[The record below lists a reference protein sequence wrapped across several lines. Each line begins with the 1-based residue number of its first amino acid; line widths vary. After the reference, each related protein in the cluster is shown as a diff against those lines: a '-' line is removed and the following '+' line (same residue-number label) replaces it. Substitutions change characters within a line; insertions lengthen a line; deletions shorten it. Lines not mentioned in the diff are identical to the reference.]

1 MSDFKISRLKYTWKG
16 QWSTGTSYLND
27 DIVRFGARIYVCVAQ
42 HTADTN
48 FYDDLNFLND
58 EIPPSP
64 APRWVVMAEGVSWR
78 GPWDSNI
85 YYTQGDLVK
94 KGAVTYFC
102 VEEHISAE
110 VESNFVIDYATNN
123 YWTIY
128 SSSESW
134 KTNWTTST
142 IYNLGDVV
150 VNSGKIY
157 KCTQAH
163 VSSNDPVVGL
173 EGDALKWQLIYLS
186 RIWKGDWQV
195 DTIYY
200 IDDVVK
206 YGGTVYACTAQHLSA
221 ANQTLGLEDDQTKWT
236 ILHDGIEYVGEWSQA
251 EQYKV
256 NDVVKYGSYLY
267 ECTASHSTNSGQL
280 FDSAYWRIFCPG
292 AEYDQTWGSMVVYQ
306 PGDIVRYGGYLFI
319 AKLTH
324 VGEEPTTETNNFW
337 NLLFVNTNV
346 RGDWVAST
354 SYQIGD
360 VIRRQGQLYIAKRDV
375 TLTDTD
381 FVDDGST
388 INTEDW
394 ELMIPGSKWQGQWD
408 SFRTYVTG
416 DLVLWRS
423 GAYRCIAKHTSILG
437 NRPNDEGGIYWEK
450 YTYSDERN
458 VLTYTGDIKTYGL
471 TEDGSTIGAT
481 NLTIGSQGQTLQV
494 KTGAPSWESFNSS
507 EKVYYVATDGVD
519 SPTTGTTQ
527 NSPWRTV
534 RYALDNITGPATVFI
549 KNGTYNEILPLRVPA
564 FVAVVGDELRGT
576 TISAADTT
584 FTNSDSASMLDVMDY
599 LNYIIEYLILEQ
611 PIGTTDVNSPAYGS
625 ILYGHIPQDFTGNP
639 GTTTQVTAARA
650 LLAQIRVRLA
660 NGTSSPITGTNT
672 LSTNPNVLAAAE
684 KLLNN
689 ATFLESEMKDY
700 IAFLR
705 PSYVQPPR
713 FIPDV
718 VKIIKAIAYD
728 LKYPGNY
735 ESQLT
740 GDYFN
745 HSKNGSENKL
755 ANMFL
760 MRDGTGLRNCTVT
773 GLSGT
778 LGALNSFLTRRP
790 TAGAYASL
798 DPGYGPDDTSAWVG
812 TKSPYIQ
819 NVTTFG
825 TACVGLKIDG
835 DLHNGGNQTIV
846 SNDFTQVLS
855 DGIGVWCNGT
865 GKTEAVSVFTYYNHI
880 GYLCTNGGK
889 IRGTNGNCSYG
900 QYGAVAE
907 GYDLDEIPITGLVN
921 NRYYDATVAQIF
933 SVDGELT
940 RAFFSHA
947 GNEYTDA
954 TYTVTGAGINGSLL
968 AEEFRDGAIY
978 EVRITDPGDS
988 SSSGGGGYVNARN
1001 NAQGGD
1007 LYSVTIAGSDDSEA
1021 SSYRSMR
1028 LVLET
1033 GTGAGQYGYIA
1044 EFNETSKVAHIANE
1058 FKPQQTVASTSSTGN
1073 RVTIGTTQYLSL
1085 NDPIIF
1091 TGTAGGNIQLETIY
1105 YVKAIESATR
1115 ITISESPGGSVKL
1128 LINSTAAMVMHHL
1141 GWNHFQPGTTIE
1153 ATLDTTTYY
1162 SIEPRITFSST
1173 GYSASTVSLSSS
1185 DDWAGIAYGNG
1196 KWVTVANGITA
1207 AGSNA
1212 AGYSTNGTTWVA
1224 TSLPAP
1230 ATWIKVAY
1238 GNNTFVAVAASGQ
1251 IAYSFDGIAWI
1262 AATAPVKTYSSV
1274 VYGNGL
1280 WVAVATGGTA
1290 ISTSADGVTWSA
1302 GTLPEGA
1309 DWSDITYGKG
1319 KFVTVSQSD
1328 SSTAQTAYST
1338 DGTTWILGSFIGG
1351 CRAIAYGN
1359 NRFVAIEGGYAGA
1372 NNAFYSFDGI
1382 TWTPVTIDTQN
1393 WQTIKYFQGTFVAV
1407 AESYDKVAVS
1417 TDGVNW
1423 SYRSLSGTQ
1432 SWRDIAGGGVGKF
1445 VAIAGLV
1452 PTTVANVLLMGT
1464 LPQARV
1470 TLGSGRI
1477 SSILLWEVGSGYS
1490 SPPIM
1495 TVTDPNN
1502 TSEVTVSI
1510 RIGNGVLGT
1519 PSIVTAGE
1527 GYQTLTSG
1535 ATVTGDGY
1543 KDQYQTGKYLVID
1556 NLTRIPGPGDNL
1568 NINGI
1573 DDYTYKVLSAVVLG
1587 GTLGDYTAQ
1596 IAIAKILQRDES
1608 PDHQES
1614 LTIRQK
1620 YSQVRLTGH
1629 DFLDIGLGNFEE
1641 TNYPN
1646 TLFPNGTVLAPEDE
1660 IIEKGGGRVFY
1671 SSTDQDGNFRVG
1683 EVFAVEQSTGTVT
1696 ISADFFVLEGL
1707 EELSLG
1713 GVSVGGS
1720 GVVIREF
1727 STDPLFIADSN
1738 NIIPTQRAVKAYLSR
1753 RVSGGG
1759 SDAFTTSVVAGV
1771 VRVGPTDIGTT
1782 TGDQIDIPVK
1792 VNFQQ
1797 PFDGDLLTQ
1806 IYFLAGHVGDL

>member
-16 QWSTGTSYLND
+16 QWSAGTNYLND
-27 DIVRFGARIYVCVAQ
+27 DIVRYNARIYVCVAQ

-48 FYDDLNFLND
+48 FYDDLNFLNS
-58 EIPPSP
+58 EVPPSP
-64 APRWVVMAEGVSWR
+64 APRWLVMVEGVTWR
-78 GPWDSNI
+78 STWDSNI
-85 YYTQGDLVK
+85 YYVQGDLVK
-94 KGAVTYFC
+94 KGGLTYFC
-102 VEEHISAE
+102 VEEHTSAAT
-110 VESNFVIDYATNN
+110 ESEFVVDYATNN

-128 SSSESW
+128 SQSESW
-134 KTNWTTST
+134 KTNWTPSR

-150 VNSGKIY
+150 VNSGRIY
-157 KCTQAH
+157 KCTVAH
-163 VSSNDPVVGL
+163 VSSSNPVVGL

-186 RIWKGDWQV
+186 RIWKGDWQI

-200 IDDVVK
+200 VDDVVK
-206 YGGTVYACTAQHLSA
+206 YGGTVYACTVQHASA
-221 ANQTLGLEDDQTKWT
+221 ANQSLGLENDQAKWT
-236 ILHDGIEYVGEWSQA
+236 ILYDGIEYVGEWSQA
-251 EQYKV
+251 ERYKV
-256 NDVVKYGSYLY
+256 NDIVKYGSYLY
-267 ECTASHSTNSGQL
+267 KCTVSHATLSGTF
-280 FDSAYWRIFCPG
+280 FDSAYWTIFCPG
-292 AEYDQTWGSMVVYQ
+292 SEFDQDWLSTAEYQ

-324 VGEEPTTETNNFW
+324 VDQEPTTETNNFW

-346 RGDWVAST
+346 RGEWLPST
-354 SYQIGD
+354 AYQVGD

-375 TLTDTD
+375 TLLDTD

-388 INTEDW
+388 INTDDW
-394 ELMIPGSKWQGQWD
+394 ELMIPGSKWQGQWAA
-408 SFRTYVTG
+408 FRSYVTG

-423 GAYRCIAKHTSILG
+423 GAYRCIGKHTSILG
-437 NRPNDEGGIYWEK
+437 NRPNDEAGIYWEK

-458 VLTYTGDIKTYGL
+458 VLTFTGDIKTYGL
-471 TEDGSTIGAT
+471 TADGSTIGAT
-481 NLTIGSQGQTLQV
+481 NLPIGNQGQALQV
-494 KTGAPSWESFNSS
+494 KTGVASWESFNSTA
-507 EKVYYVATDGVD
+507 KVYYVATNGVD
-519 SPTTGTTQ
+519 SRTTGTTQ

-534 RYALDNITGPATVFI
+534 RYALDNITGPATVFV
-549 KNGTYNEILPLRVPA
+549 KNGSYDEILPLRVPA

-576 TISAADTT
+576 TISAADTI
-584 FTNSDSASMLDVMDY
+584 FTAADSSAMLDVLDY
-599 LNYIIEYLILEQ
+599 LNYIIEYIILEQ
-611 PIGTTDVNSPAYGS
+611 PIGTTNVNSPAYGS
-625 ILYGHIPQDFTGNP
+625 ILYGSSPQDFSGSP

-660 NGTSSPITGTNT
+660 NGTQSPVIGTNT
-672 LSTNPNVLAAAE
+672 ISTNANVLAAAAQ
-684 KLLNN
+684 LVNN
-689 ATFLESEMKDY
+689 SEFLESEMAAY

-705 PSYVQPPR
+705 SGYTQPPR

-718 VKIIKAIAYD
+718 IKIINAVAYD
-728 LKYPGNY
+728 LKYPGNF

-740 GDYFN
+740 GTYFHN
-745 HSKNGSENKL
+745 SKVGSDNKL
-755 ANMFL
+755 SNMFL
-760 MRDGTGLRNCTVT
+760 MRDGTGLRNCTLS

-778 LGALNSFLTRRP
+778 LGPLNSFLTRRP

-798 DPGYGPDDTSAWVG
+798 DPGWGPDDTTAWVG

-855 DGIGVWCNGT
+855 DGIGLWCNGT

-880 GYLCTNGGK
+880 GYLCTDGGK
-889 IRGTNGNCSYG
+889 TRGTNGNCSYG

-907 GYDLDEIPITGLVN
+907 GFDLDEVPITAVVN
-921 NRYYDATVAQIF
+921 NKYYDTDIDTIF
-933 SVDGELT
+933 TIDGQLS

-947 GNEYTDA
+947 GNEYSSA
-954 TYTVTGAGINGSLL
+954 TYTLTGAGINGSLL

-988 SSSGGGGYVNARN
+988 SGSGGGGYANARN
-1001 NAQGGD
+1001 NAQAGD
-1007 LYSVTIAGSDDSEA
+1007 LYSITIAGSDDNEA
-1021 SSYRSMR
+1021 SSYRSLR
-1028 LVLET
+1028 LVIDT
-1033 GTGAGQYGYIA
+1033 GTGSGQYGYIA
-1044 EFNETSKVAHIANE
+1044 EFNETSKVAYIGNE
-1058 FKPQQTVASTSSTGN
+1058 FKPQQTVASISSTGN
-1073 RVTIGTTQYLSL
+1073 RINVGTTQYLSL
-1085 NDPIIF
+1085 DDAIMF
-1091 TGTAGGNIQLETIY
+1091 TGTAGGNLLLETIY
-1105 YVKAIESATR
+1105 YVKAIESGTR
-1115 ITISESPGGSVKL
+1115 ITVSETPGGSVKL
-1128 LINSTAAMVMHHL
+1128 LVNSVAPMIMHHL
-1141 GWNHFQPGTTIE
+1141 GWNHFKPGTAI
-1153 ATLDTTTYY
+1153 ASTLDTTTYY
-1162 SIEPRITFSST
+1162 SIEPRVTFSST
-1173 GYSASTVSLSSS
+1173 GYSASAISLPTA
-1185 DDWAGIAYGNG
+1185 DDWSGIVYGNG
-1196 KWVTVANGITA
+1196 KWVAIANGVTA
-1207 AGSNA
+1207 SGSNA
-1212 AGYSTNGTTWVA
+1212 AGYSTNGTTWTA
-1224 TSLPAP
+1224 ANLPAT

-1251 IAYSFDGIAWI
+1251 IAYSFNGTVWNT
-1262 AATAPVKTYSSV
+1262 ATAPVRTYSSV

-1290 ISTSADGVTWSA
+1290 IATSSDGATWAA

-1319 KFVTVSQSD
+1319 KFVAVSQSD
-1328 SSTAQTAYST
+1328 SSIAQTASST
-1338 DGTTWILGSFIGG
+1338 DGTTWTLGSFIGG

-1359 NRFVAIEGGYAGA
+1359 DRFVAIEGGYAGA
-1372 NNAFYSFDGI
+1372 NNAFYSFNGI

-1393 WQTIKYFQGTFVAV
+1393 WQTIKYFQGTFVAI

-1417 TDGVNW
+1417 TDGISW
-1423 SYRSLSGTQ
+1423 TYRSLSGTQ

-1445 VAIAGLV
+1445 IAVAGLAS
-1452 PTTVANVLLMGT
+1452 TTVANVLLMGT
-1464 LPQARV
+1464 LPQGRV

-1477 SSILLWEVGSGYS
+1477 SSILLWEVGSGYT
-1490 SPPIM
+1490 SPPVM
-1495 TVTDPNN
+1495 TITDPNN
-1502 TSEVTVSI
+1502 TTEVTVSV

-1519 PSIVTAGE
+1519 PSVVASGE
-1527 GYQTLTSG
+1527 GYQTLSTG
-1535 ATVTGDGY
+1535 ATVSGNGF
-1543 KDQYQTGKYLVID
+1543 KDQYQTGKFLVVSG
-1556 NLTRIPGPGDNL
+1556 LTRIPGPGDNL
-1568 NINGI
+1568 NISSI
-1573 DDYTYKVLSAVVLG
+1573 DDYTYKVLSVIILG
-1587 GTLGDYTAQ
+1587 GTVGDYTAQ

-1608 PDHQES
+1608 PGHGES

-1629 DFLDIGLGNFEE
+1629 DFLDIGIGNFEQ
-1641 TNYPN
+1641 TNYPD
-1646 TLFPNGTVLAPEDE
+1646 TLFPNGTVLAPENE

-1738 NIIPTQRAVKAYLSR
+1738 NIVPTQRAVKAYLSR

-1782 TGDQIDIPVK
+1782 TGDQLNMPVK
-1792 VNFQQ
+1792 VNFKQ
-1797 PFDGDLLTQ
+1797 PFDGDLLTNT
-1806 IYFLAGHVGDL
+1806 YFLAGRGAI

>member
-16 QWSTGTSYLND
+16 QWSAGTNYLND
-27 DIVRFGARIYVCVAQ
+27 DIVRFGAKIYVCVSQ
-42 HTADTN
+42 HAADTN
-48 FYDDLNFLND
+48 FYDDLNFLNN
-58 EIPPSP
+58 EVPPSP
-64 APRWVVMAEGVSWR
+64 DPRWVVMVEGVTWKST
-78 GPWDSNI
+78 WDSNI
-85 YYTQGDLVK
+85 YYVQGDLVK
-94 KGAVTYFC
+94 KGGVTYFC
-102 VEEHISAE
+102 VEEHTSAAT
-110 VESNFVIDYATNN
+110 ESEFVSDYLTNN
-123 YWTIY
+123 YWIIY
-128 SSSESW
+128 SQSESW
-134 KTNWTTST
+134 KTNWTPSRS
-142 IYNLGDVV
+142 YNLGDVV
-150 VNSGKIY
+150 VNSGRIY
-157 KCTQAH
+157 KCKLAH
-163 VSSNDPVVGL
+163 VSSSSLAIGL
-173 EGDALKWQLIYLS
+173 QGDALKWDIVYLS
-186 RIWKGDWQV
+186 RIWKGDWQTN
-195 DTIYY
+195 TIYY
-200 IDDVVK
+200 VDDVVK
-206 YGGTVYACTAQHLSA
+206 YGGTVYACTTQHVSA
-221 ANQTLGLEDDQTKWT
+221 GTQTLGLENDQSKWV

-251 EQYKV
+251 VQYKV

-267 ECTASHSTNSGQL
+267 KCTASHTTNSGL
-280 FDSAYWRIFCPG
+280 YFDSAYWSVFCPG
-292 AEYDQTWGSMVVYQ
+292 QEYDQDWMLTAVYQ

-319 AKLTH
+319 AKLTN

-346 RGDWVAST
+346 RGEWLLSS
-354 SYQIGD
+354 SYQVGD

-381 FVDDGST
+381 FLDDGST

-408 SFRTYVTG
+408 AFRSYVIG

-423 GAYRCIAKHTSILG
+423 GAYRCVAKHTSILG
-437 NRPNDEGGIYWEK
+437 NRPNDEAGIYWEK

-458 VLTYTGDIKTYGL
+458 ILTFTGDIKTYGL

-481 NLTIGSQGQTLQV
+481 NLSIGSQGQTLQV
-494 KTGAPSWESFNSS
+494 KTGAASWESFNSS
-507 EKVYYVATDGVD
+507 AKVYYVATDGVD
-519 SPTTGTTQ
+519 GRNTGTTQ

-534 RYALDNITGPATVFI
+534 RYALDNITGPATVFV
-549 KNGTYNEILPLRVPA
+549 KNGTYNEILPLRVPS

-584 FTNSDSASMLDVMDY
+584 FANADSAAILDVIDY

-611 PIGTTDVNSPAYGS
+611 PIGTTDVTSPAYGS
-625 ILYGHIPQDFTGNP
+625 ILYGNSPQDFSGSP

-650 LLAQIRVRLA
+650 LMAQIRVRLA
-660 NGTSSPITGTNT
+660 SGTESPVTGTNT
-672 LSTNPNVLAAAE
+672 ISTNANVLAAAAQ
-684 KLLNN
+684 LLNN
-689 ATFLESEMKDY
+689 SEFLETEMSAY
-700 IAFLR
+700 LAFLR
-705 PSYVQPPR
+705 SGYTQPPR

-718 VKIIKAIAYD
+718 VKIISAIAYD
-728 LKYPGNY
+728 LKYPGNF

-740 GDYFN
+740 GTYFHN
-745 HSKNGSENKL
+745 SKNGTDNRL

-760 MRDGTGLRNCTVT
+760 MRDGTGLRNCTLS
-773 GLSGT
+773 GLSGV
-778 LGALNSFLTRRP
+778 LGPLNAFLTRRP

-798 DPGYGPDDTSAWVG
+798 DPGWGPDDATAWVG

-865 GKTEAVSVFTYYNHI
+865 GKTEAVSVFTYYNHV

-889 IRGTNGNCSYG
+889 TRGTNGNCSYG

-907 GYDLDEIPITGLVN
+907 GYDLDEVPITAVVN
-921 NRYYDATVAQIF
+921 NKYYDTDIDTIF
-933 SVDGELT
+933 TIEGALS
-940 RAFFSHA
+940 RSFFSHA
-947 GNEYTDA
+947 GNEYTNA
-954 TYTVTGAGINGSLL
+954 TYTVTGAGINGVVL

-978 EVRITDPGDS
+978 EVRIVDPGDS
-988 SSSGGGGYVNARN
+988 SGSGGGGYANARN
-1001 NAQGGD
+1001 NAQSGD
-1007 LYSVTIAGSDDSEA
+1007 LYSITIAGSDDNEA
-1021 SSYRSMR
+1021 SSYRSLR
-1028 LVLET
+1028 LVIDT

-1044 EFNETSKVAHIANE
+1044 EFSELSKTAWIGNE
-1058 FKPQQTVASTSSTGN
+1058 FKPQQTVSSTSSTGN
-1073 RVTIGTTQYLSL
+1073 RINVGTTQYLSL
-1085 NDPIIF
+1085 NDPIVF
-1091 TGTAGGNIQLETIY
+1091 TGTVGGNLLAETIY
-1105 YVKAIESATR
+1105 YVKAIETGTR
-1115 ITISESPGGSVKL
+1115 ITVSETPGGITKL
-1128 LINSTAAMVMHHL
+1128 LVNSATAMIMHHL
-1141 GWNHFQPGTTIE
+1141 GWNHFKPGTAIA

-1162 SIEPRITFSST
+1162 SIEPRVTFSST
-1173 GYSASTVSLSSS
+1173 GYSVSAISLPAA
-1185 DDWAGIAYGNG
+1185 DDWSGITYGSG
-1196 KWVTVANGITA
+1196 KWVAVANGTTS

-1212 AGYSTNGTTWVA
+1212 AGYSTNGTSWTPTNLPVA
-1224 TSLPAP
+1224 

-1251 IAYSFDGIAWI
+1251 IAYSFNGTVWNV
-1262 AATAPVKTYSSV
+1262 ATAPVKTYSSV

-1290 ISTSADGVTWSA
+1290 IATSADGVTWSA

-1338 DGTTWILGSFIGG
+1338 NGTSWTLGSFIGG

-1359 NRFVAIEGGYAGA
+1359 DRFVAIEGGYAGA

-1393 WQTIKYFQGTFVAV
+1393 WQTVKYFQGTFVAI

-1417 TDGVNW
+1417 TDGITW
-1423 SYRSLSGTQ
+1423 TYRSLSGTQ
-1432 SWRDIAGGGVGKF
+1432 SWRDIAGGSVGKF
-1445 VAIAGLV
+1445 IAVAGLA

-1477 SSILLWEVGSGYS
+1477 SSILLWEVGSGYT
-1490 SPPIM
+1490 SPPVM
-1495 TVTDPNN
+1495 TITDPNN
-1502 TSEVTVSI
+1502 TTEVTVVV

-1519 PSIVTAGE
+1519 PSVVTGGE
-1527 GYQTLTSG
+1527 GYQTLTTG
-1535 ATVTGDGY
+1535 ATVLGNGF
-1543 KDQYQTGKYLVID
+1543 KDQYQTGKYLVVD
-1556 NLTRIPGPGDNL
+1556 QLTRIPGPGDNL
-1568 NINGI
+1568 NIISI
-1573 DDYTYKVLSAVVLG
+1573 DDYTYKVLSVIILG
-1587 GTLGDYTAQ
+1587 GTVGDYTAQ
-1596 IAIAKILQRDES
+1596 IAIAKVLQRDES
-1608 PDHQES
+1608 PAHGES

-1629 DFLDIGLGNFEE
+1629 DFLDVGIGNFEQ

-1646 TLFPNGTVLAPEDE
+1646 TLFPNGTVLAPENE

-1738 NIIPTQRAVKAYLSR
+1738 NIVPTQRAVKAYLSR

-1792 VNFQQ
+1792 VNFLQ
-1797 PFDGDLLTQ
+1797 PFEGDLLVQT
-1806 IYFLAGHVGDL
+1806 YFLSGYEGDF